1 LLGGLWPLVSP
12 GMAALA
18 PDTPPDT
25 ALRQIV
31 AECHADLVKYR
42 AIVLAG
48 RRAIGIHQTR
58 VALRR
63 MRAALGLFRGAVDGP
78 ADGRIARALAA
89 EAKWLAGECGPAR
102 DLHVFLTETAELV
115 PIEVKRIATRL
126 ARLHYDRARTAL
138 SGARYNAF
146 DGQLTAFVEAAPAAP
161 PTESP
166 GRLEDFG
173 RTLLDQRHAKVE
185 RRGQHLKSLNHEELH
200 RLRIAIKKLRYA
212 ASFLRP
218 AFASEGAKAYIE
230 ATTRLQG
237 ALGAMNDRAVAGR
250 MLDDIAVAAR
260 PTENVEQS
268 LRTLA
273 KQAASGDKRRWQ
285 KLQQAWKQ
293 FKEVERFW
301 RVTAKL
307 TSRTK

>member
-1 LLGGLWPLVSP
+1 
-12 GMAALA
+12 MAALA

-31 AECHADLVKYR
+31 AECHADLLKYR

-78 ADGRIARALAA
+78 TEGRIVRALAA

-102 DLHVFLTETAELV
+102 DLHVFLTETAAEV
-115 PIEVKRIATRL
+115 PLEVKRIATRL

-138 SGARYNAF
+138 SGARYNSF
-146 DGQLTAFVEAAPAAP
+146 DGQLTAFVQAAPAAP
-161 PTESP
+161 STESP
-166 GRLEDFG
+166 ARLEDFG
-173 RTLLDQRHAKVE
+173 RALLERRHAKVE
-185 RRGQHLKSLNHEELH
+185 RRGQHLKSLDRDELH

-230 ATTRLQG
+230 ATMRLQG
-237 ALGAMNDRAVAGR
+237 ALGTMNDHAVAAQ
-250 MLDDIAVAAR
+250 MVDDIAVAAR
-260 PTENVEQS
+260 PSENVQQP
-268 LRTLA
+268 LRNLA
-273 KQAASGDKRRWQ
+273 KQAASGDKERRH
-285 KLQQAWKQ
+285 KLRQAWKR
-293 FKEVERFW
+293 FKEAERFW
-301 RVTAKL
+301 RVRAKQS
-307 TSRTK
+307 SRTK

>member
-1 LLGGLWPLVSP
+1 
-12 GMAALA
+12 MAALA

-25 ALRQIV
+25 VLRQIV
-31 AECHADLVKYR
+31 AECHADLLKYR

-78 ADGRIARALAA
+78 TEGRIVRALSA
-89 EAKWLAGECGPAR
+89 EAKWLAGECAPAR
-102 DLHVFLTETAELV
+102 DLHVFLTETAEEV

-138 SGARYNAF
+138 SGARYNGFDSQLAAF
-146 DGQLTAFVEAAPAAP
+146 AQAASTAPSR
-161 PTESP
+161 ES

-173 RTLLDQRHAKVE
+173 RAVLDQRHAKVE
-185 RRGQHLKSLNHEELH
+185 RRGQHLRSLDRDELH

-230 ATTRLQG
+230 ATVRLQG
-237 ALGAMNDRAVAGR
+237 ALGAMNDRAVASR
-250 MLDDIAVAAR
+250 MLEDIAVAAR
-260 PTENVEQS
+260 PSEDVELP
-268 LRTLA
+268 LRDLA
-273 KQAASGDKRRWQ
+273 KQAASGDKRRRQ
-285 KLQQAWKQ
+285 KLREAWKQ

-301 RVTAKL
+301 RA
-307 TSRTK
+307 

>member
-1 LLGGLWPLVSP
+1 
-12 GMAALA
+12 MAPLA
-18 PDTPPDT
+18 PDTPPDA

-31 AECHADLVKYR
+31 AECHADLLKYR

-78 ADGRIARALAA
+78 AEGRILRALAA

-102 DLHVFLTETAELV
+102 DLHVFLTETAEAV
-115 PIEVKRIATRL
+115 PVEVKRIAARL

-138 SGARYNAF
+138 AGARYNAF
-146 DGQLTAFVEAAPAAP
+146 DGQLTAFVQAAPPAAP
-161 PTESP
+161 SAGPSTSSP

-173 RTLLDQRHAKVE
+173 RALLERRHAKVE
-185 RRGQHLKSLNHEELH
+185 RRGQHLKSLDREELH
-200 RLRIAIKKLRYA
+200 ELRIAIKKLRYA
-212 ASFLRP
+212 AGFLRP

-237 ALGAMNDRAVAGR
+237 ALGAMNDRAVAGQ

-260 PTENVEQS
+260 PSEDVEQP
-268 LRTLA
+268 LRDLA
-273 KQAASGDKRRWQ
+273 RQAASGDKRRRQ
-285 KLQQAWKQ
+285 KLRQAWKQ
-293 FKEVERFW
+293 FREIERFW
-301 RVTAKL
+301 RA
-307 TSRTK
+307 

>member
-1 LLGGLWPLVSP
+1 
-12 GMAALA
+12 MAPLA

-31 AECHADLVKYR
+31 AECHADLLKYR
-42 AIVLAG
+42 AVVLAG

-63 MRAALGLFRGAVDGP
+63 MRAVLGLFRDAVDGP
-78 ADGRIARALAA
+78 TEGRIVRALAA

-102 DLHVFLTETAELV
+102 DLHVFLTETAEEV
-115 PIEVKRIATRL
+115 PLEVKRIAGRL
-126 ARLHYDRARTAL
+126 ARLHFDRARTAL
-138 SGARYNAF
+138 SGARYNSF
-146 DGQLTAFVEAAPAAP
+146 DGQLTAFVQTAPTAP
-161 PTESP
+161 SGEF

-173 RTLLDQRHAKVE
+173 RALLARRHAKVV
-185 RRGQHLKSLNHEELH
+185 RRGQHFRSLDDEELH
-200 RLRIAIKKLRYA
+200 GLRIAIKKLRYA

-230 ATTRLQG
+230 ATVRLQG
-237 ALGAMNDRAVAGR
+237 ALGAMNDRAVAGQ

-260 PTENVEQS
+260 PSENVELP
-268 LRTLA
+268 LRQLA
-273 KQAASGDKRRWQ
+273 KQAASGDKRRRQ

-301 RVTAKL
+301 RA
-307 TSRTK
+307 